1 MESNV
6 LTEIFLPLSL
16 AVIMFGMGL
25 TLTLE
30 DFKRILIFPKAAAL
44 GLVNQLFFLPAIAF
58 GFCILFELPP
68 ELAVGL
74 MILAA
79 CPGGA
84 TSNLITHLAK
94 GDAALSVTLTAIS
107 SVLTVITIPLIV
119 NFAIVYFIPG
129 GEQKELNVLGTVIAV
144 LFITIIP
151 VSIGMMVKKK
161 SPSLALKLDNP
172 FKIISTIFFVV
183 IIIAALLKERTN
195 IIENF
200 SLVGPAALALNF
212 STLLLGYFSARFLGL
227 GKKQSTTISIE
238 SGIQNGTLGI
248 TVAATLLV
256 NSQMAIPSAV
266 YGILMFGTAAILIWM
281 GNRIKV

>member
-1 MESNV
+1 MESNI

-25 TLTLE
+25 TLTIS
-30 DFKRILIFPKAAAL
+30 DFKRILIFPKAVTL
-44 GLVNQLFFLPAIAF
+44 GLVNQLLLLPVVAF
-58 GFCILFELPP
+58 GFCVMFELPA

-107 SVLTVITIPLIV
+107 SMVTVITIPLIV

-129 GEQKELNVLGTVIAV
+129 GEQQQLNVVGTVIAV

-151 VSIGMMVKKK
+151 VSIGMMVKRK
-161 SPSLALKLDNP
+161 SPQLAGKLENP
-172 FKIISTIFFVV
+172 FKIISTVFFVV
-183 IIIAALLKERTN
+183 IVIAALLKERAN
-195 IIENF
+195 LIENF
-200 SLVGPAALALNF
+200 SLVGPAAIALNIG
-212 STLLLGYFSARFLGL
+212 TLLLGYFSARFLGL

-248 TVAATLLV
+248 TIAATLLV

-266 YGILMFGTAAILIWM
+266 YGILMFGTSAILIFM

>member
-1 MESNV
+1 MEANV

-25 TLTLE
+25 TLTLS
-30 DFKRILIFPKAAAL
+30 DFKRILIYPKAVTL
-44 GLVNQLFFLPAIAF
+44 GLVNQLLLLPIIAF
-58 GFCILFELPP
+58 GFCVLFDLPP

-107 SVLTVITIPLIV
+107 SVVTVGSIPLIV

-129 GEQKELNVLGTVIAV
+129 GEQQQLNVLGTVIAV

-161 SPSLALKLDNP
+161 SPLLAGKLDNP
-172 FKIISTIFFVV
+172 FKIISTVFFVV
-183 IIIAALLKERTN
+183 IIIAALLKERAN
-195 IIENF
+195 LIDNF
-200 SLVGPAALALNF
+200 SLVGPAAIALNLA
-212 STLLLGYFSARFLGL
+212 TLLMGYFSARFLGL
-227 GKKQSTTISIE
+227 GRKQSTTISIE

-248 TVAATLLV
+248 TIAATLLV

-266 YGILMFGTAAILIWM
+266 YGILMFGTSAVLIWI

>member
-1 MESNV
+1 MEANV

-25 TLTLE
+25 TLTLS
-30 DFKRILIFPKAAAL
+30 DFKRILIYPKAVTL
-44 GLVNQLFFLPAIAF
+44 GLVNQLLLLPIVAF
-58 GFCILFELPP
+58 GFCVLFDLPP

-107 SVLTVITIPLIV
+107 SVVTVASIPLIV

-129 GEQKELNVLGTVIAV
+129 GEQQQLNVLGTVIAV

-161 SPSLALKLDNP
+161 SPLLAGKLDNP
-172 FKIISTIFFVV
+172 FKIISTVFFVV
-183 IIIAALLKERTN
+183 IIIAALLKERAN
-195 IIENF
+195 LIDNF
-200 SLVGPAALALNF
+200 SLVGPAAIALNLA
-212 STLLLGYFSARFLGL
+212 TLLMGYFSARFLGL
-227 GKKQSTTISIE
+227 GRKQSTTISIE

-248 TVAATLLV
+248 TIAATLLV

-266 YGILMFGTAAILIWM
+266 YGILMFGTSAVLIWI

>member
-1 MESNV
+1 MEANV

-25 TLTLE
+25 TLTLS
-30 DFKRILIFPKAAAL
+30 DFKRILIYPKAVTL
-44 GLVNQLFFLPAIAF
+44 GLINQLLLLPIVAF
-58 GFCILFELPP
+58 GFCVLFDLPP

-107 SVLTVITIPLIV
+107 SVVTVASIPLIV
-119 NFAIVYFIPG
+119 NFSIVYFIPG
-129 GEQKELNVLGTVIAV
+129 GEQQQLNVLGTVIAV

-151 VSIGMMVKKK
+151 VSIGMTVKKK
-161 SPSLALKLDNP
+161 SPLLAGRLDNP
-172 FKIISTIFFVV
+172 FKIISTVFFVV
-183 IIIAALLKERTN
+183 IIIAALLKERAN
-195 IIENF
+195 LVDNF
-200 SLVGPAALALNF
+200 SLVGPPAIALNLA
-212 STLLLGYFSARFLGL
+212 TLLIGYFSARFLGL
-227 GKKQSTTISIE
+227 GRRQSTTISIE

-248 TVAATLLV
+248 TIAATLLV

-266 YGILMFGTAAILIWM
+266 YGILMFGTSAVLIWI

>member
-1 MESNV
+1 MEANV

-25 TLTLE
+25 TLTLS
-30 DFKRILIFPKAAAL
+30 DFKRILIYPKAVTL
-44 GLVNQLFFLPAIAF
+44 GLINQLLLLPIVAF
-58 GFCILFELPP
+58 GFCVLFDLPP

-107 SVLTVITIPLIV
+107 SVVTVASIPLIV

-129 GEQKELNVLGTVIAV
+129 GEQQQLNVLGTVIAV

-151 VSIGMMVKKK
+151 VSIGMTVKKK
-161 SPSLALKLDNP
+161 SPLLAGRLDNP
-172 FKIISTIFFVV
+172 FKIISTVFFVV
-183 IIIAALLKERTN
+183 IIIAALLKERAN
-195 IIENF
+195 LVDNF
-200 SLVGPAALALNF
+200 SLVGPPAIALNLA
-212 STLLLGYFSARFLGL
+212 TLLIGYFSARFLGL
-227 GKKQSTTISIE
+227 GRRQSTTISIE

-248 TVAATLLV
+248 TIAATLLV

-266 YGILMFGTAAILIWM
+266 YGILMFGTSAVLIWI

>member
-1 MESNV
+1 MEANV

-25 TLTLE
+25 TLTLS
-30 DFKRILIFPKAAAL
+30 DFKRILIYPKAVTL
-44 GLVNQLFFLPAIAF
+44 GLVNQLLLLPIVAF
-58 GFCILFELPP
+58 GFCVLFDLPP

-107 SVLTVITIPLIV
+107 SVVTVGSIPLIV

-129 GEQKELNVLGTVIAV
+129 GEQQQLNVLGTVIAV

-161 SPSLALKLDNP
+161 SPLLAGKLDNP
-172 FKIISTIFFVV
+172 FKIISTVFFVV
-183 IIIAALLKERTN
+183 IIIAALLKERAN
-195 IIENF
+195 LIDNF
-200 SLVGPAALALNF
+200 SLVGPAAIALNLA
-212 STLLLGYFSARFLGL
+212 TLLMGYFSARFLGL
-227 GKKQSTTISIE
+227 GRKQSTTISIE

-248 TVAATLLV
+248 TIAATLLV

-266 YGILMFGTAAILIWM
+266 YGILMFGTSAVLIWI